1 MDPII
6 AVLDKKDLVSYSENG
21 EPGQQCSSSFSSN
34 LLGGRKGSPIHK
46 FIWEKQKEKMKIPCA
61 KKSGDSVCC
70 YTSGKK
76 CNVPWA
82 GLGEGVSHPA
92 YNELLKGGDIFET
105 FCFADEFSFVPD
117 HFAYALEHIPAKDA
131 AIKYMEDR
139 GIKKSLDRLVYH
151 LFNAITPLHKM
162 KCGALFDTRRF
173 VGHLYTE
180 SFKSER
186 GKEPVASSE
195 ESDAFIAAHP
205 EFAKF
210 QQVYNGWQPCGTPS
224 DAEPTSAADDEGG
237 AQKKSD
243 KGSCSIFTL
252 WEYTKGPPMS
262 VGLNVEGWRRHS
274 KGRCGEP
281 VLINDENVMKY
292 IPDMPAEY
300 FRMPYA
306 QAKSDI
312 IRYALLYHHGGIYM
326 DTDFLVVQDLD
337 SVIDLTLSYD
347 LVSYT
352 DESTGSLEKD
362 ACSKHF
368 SSNFMAGKKGSSFM
382 MQVWERQKSLMVNHC
397 HLSEKEKEKVCCF
410 DEAREKCHIPWAGI
424 GEGVSHPIFEEMESN
439 GVPMKS
445 YCFSDDKGFTP
456 PDMIN
461 ILEKVRTV
469 KKAEDAWRK
478 MNKLSAHDPFGR
490 IMYHTFNSIM
500 PWQGYKCSEL
510 LDNNTVYGRLNVL
523 SFTTGDGRTP
533 RPENAA
539 SKEFFNKNKVLAK
552 YSKANPG
559 GFPCTL

>member
-6 AVLDKKDLVSYSENG
+6 AVLDKDLVSYAEKG
-21 EPGQQCSSSFSSN
+21 EPGQTCVASFSSN
-34 LLGGRKGSPIHK
+34 LLGGKKGSLVHK
-46 FIWEKQKEKMKIPCA
+46 YIWEKQKEKMKVSCSDR
-61 KKSGDSVCC
+61 KKGDRGDTVCC
-70 YTSGKK
+70 NARGKK

-92 YNELLKGGDIFET
+92 YNELLNKGDIFET

-131 AIKYMEDR
+131 AVKYIEER
-139 GIKKSLDRLVYH
+139 GIKKALDRLVYH

-173 VGHLYTE
+173 IGHLYTE
-180 SFKSER
+180 AFKSDR
-186 GKEPVASSE
+186 GKEPVPSSE

-210 QQVYNGWQPCGTPS
+210 QQVHNGWQPCDAGTE
-224 DAEPTSAADDEGG
+224 AEASPE
-237 AQKKSD
+237 AQKSEA
-243 KGSCSIFTL
+243 GSCSIFTL

-281 VLINDENVMKY
+281 VLINDANVMQY
-292 IPDMPAEY
+292 IPDMPEEY

-337 SVIDLTLSYD
+337 AVIDLALSYD

-352 DESTGSLEKD
+352 DESTGSLEVD

-368 SSNFMAGKKGSSFM
+368 SSNFMAGKKGSTFM
-382 MQVWERQKSLMVNHC
+382 KNVWEKQKSLMVSHC
-397 HLSEKEKEKVCCF
+397 PLSDKDKEKVCCF
-410 DEAREKCHIPWAGI
+410 DQTKEQCHIPWAGI
-424 GEGVSHPIFEEMESN
+424 GEGVSHPVFEEMETN
-439 GVPMKS
+439 GVAMKS

-461 ILEKVRTV
+461 ILEKVQSV
-469 KKAEDAWRK
+469 KKADDAWRK
-478 MNKLSAHDPFGR
+478 MNKLSAHDPLGR

-500 PWQGYKCSEL
+500 PWQGYKCNEL
-510 LDNNTVYGRLNVL
+510 LDNNTVYGRLNVM
-523 SFTTGDGRTP
+523 SFTTGHGKDP
-533 RPENAA
+533 RPESPA
-539 SKEFFNKNKVLAK
+539 SKEFFSKNKVLAK
-552 YSKANPG
+552 YSNTHPG
-559 GFPCTL
+559 GFPCAL